1 MPVTLPDPQLPGDP
15 QDALQSIQRNFE
27 ALATAPES
35 SVTDTATYSNGAS
48 APSGRTLTARK
59 YPSGQVVLSGG
70 VARLSGFSTATTYA
84 TLPTGFRPEAKMN
97 AAAGG
102 DQTSLDPVTAIIDT
116 DGTVEV
122 TGASVGATLTSFYLD
137 GITFHAG

>member
-48 APSGRTLTARK
+48 APTGASLTARK
-59 YPSGQVVLSGG
+59 YGSGQVVLSGG
-70 VARLSGFSTATTYA
+70 VVRLSGFATSTTYA
-84 TLPTGFRPEAKMN
+84 TLPAGFRPAAKIN
-97 AAAGG
+97 AAAGVP
-102 DQTSLDPVTAIIDT
+102 QNLDPVTAIIDT
-116 DGTVEV
+116 DGTVQV
-122 TGASVGATLTSFYLD
+122 LGASVGATLTSFYLD
-137 GITFHAG
+137 GITFHAA